1 MIEKGIPKHMGIVV
15 LVGVISVLSPS
26 FQFQPVRRLIFH
38 LYVCAGCYSGT
49 RVEGTKE
56 TTTES
61 SAIKTPIAAVPRNTP
76 VHDRHAS
83 DSRPCI
89 LNTVSDKIETFV

>member
-1 MIEKGIPKHMGIVV
+1 MVEKRVAEHMGVVV
-15 LVGVISVLSPS
+15 LVGVISVLSPA
-26 FQFQPVRRLIFH
+26 FQFQPVSRLIFH
-38 LYVCAGCYSGT
+38 LYVCARCYSGT

-56 TTTES
+56 TTPES

-89 LNTVSDKIETFV
+89 LNTVSDKIEALV

>member
-38 LYVCAGCYSGT
+38 LYVCAGILRGYGFLDCSDFFFCQD
-49 RVEGTKE
+49 VD
-56 TTTES
+56 
-61 SAIKTPIAAVPRNTP
+61 AFQLP
-76 VHDRHAS
+76 VLVLERKS
-83 DSRPCI
+83 
-89 LNTVSDKIETFV
+89 VV